1 MWKHIYHQKIK
12 LAIDRN
18 IAEFNYKLMHNL
30 LSCRKN
36 LFKWKKEPSE
46 KCDICAETED
56 IRHLIFD
63 CKNVSYIWNMVS
75 LVCKFNIK
83 WKHVVIGFYFEFNQ
97 NTNLLNNFISF
108 IALKIY
114 KYKMFCRIENT
125 QETEASLINNVKKC
139 TIFWNRTIK
148 YSKHKLTTSLI
159 EKFINLL

>member
-1 MWKHIYHQKIK
+1 M
-12 LAIDRN
+12 AS
-18 IAEFNYKLMHNL
+18 F
-30 LSCRKN
+30 
-36 LFKWKKEPSE
+36 
-46 KCDICAETED
+46 
-56 IRHLIFD
+56 
-63 CKNVSYIWNMVS
+63 
-75 LVCKFNIK
+75 VCKFNIK

-139 TIFWNRTIK
+139 TIFWYRTIK